1 MELHFLDERIAK
13 LEAIRS
19 EADCKSISYL
29 VDKVIQKIHDTT
41 GVVFLLNRYGS
52 GFVQENFS
60 QHQSIHCSQPRFKYE
75 KEGADGYRNTVQT
88 MMRQISIDSLT
99 LALKTL
105 PDVIN
110 NDILA
115 YNIDEIDIEKINEK
129 LSILID
135 LAHVE
140 GDVPLSSASANNS
153 WLTPLNRHTDKKIN
167 ILLTI

>member
-115 YNIDEIDIEKINEK
+115 YNIDEIDIQIYVIP
-129 LSILID
+129 SIFR
-135 LAHVE
+135 VY
-140 GDVPLSSASANNS
+140 
-153 WLTPLNRHTDKKIN
+153 DKVISDFKSNTSTSKDRGVIFVS
-167 ILLTI
+167 